1 MEAITVTKTLLIAII
16 VVDGENDSF
25 LLLTATVILSSSSSS
40 YCCPISSPSI
50 CGCEFEVC
58 VLGISFQLMRWDG
71 SPRWKD
77 PTMLPLLESP
87 VTADP
92 IH

>member
-25 LLLTATVILSSSSSS
+25 LLLTATVILSSSSS